1 MTFIFV
7 SYSCICF
14 YNRHFPVYLREL
26 DDIMRGRQ
34 ILVDLIERNALPVF
48 KDINTALKCS
58 AHVLQKVAINTVK
71 HSKETGSSRPRR
83 HGNFNFSILF
93 SECSCVRTWERAG
106 SSTNQVWFPESWG
119 ASSVS

>member
-58 AHVLQKVAINTVK
+58 AHVLQKVAKNTVK
-71 HSKETGSSRPRR
+71 HLKKRGHLDPGDMVILIFLFYFQNVPVSELGKE
-83 HGNFNFSILF
+83 
-93 SECSCVRTWERAG
+93 
-106 SSTNQVWFPESWG
+106 QG
-119 ASSVS
+119 AVPTKYGFLKVGELLL

>member
-7 SYSCICF
+7 IIYACHNRSIVVCF
-14 YNRHFPVYLREL
+14 REL

-58 AHVLQKVAINTVK
+58 AHVLQKV
-71 HSKETGSSRPRR
+71 R
-83 HGNFNFSILF
+83 
-93 SECSCVRTWERAG
+93 
-106 SSTNQVWFPESWG
+106 STRML
-119 ASSVS
+119 SVSNNLLNLYCK